1 VTLKD
6 LLRVL
11 HRRWLAVV
19 VVSTLLF
26 LVIFSYARIAEKPAF
41 KSRAKVQ
48 LSTPPVLL
56 SATQTSQ
63 WISISSVDARTW
75 TSIILGENIRDAAL
89 KRLGPDAG
97 PGWLDS
103 VSVAAETDQL
113 LWIEAVG
120 STPEAAVAA
129 ANAVAKAV
137 EAESEARANRDRV
150 AGIEATRKRRAQQ
163 RDAQDVAERE
173 ARREREGA
181 RRAYG
186 VEDLEL
192 EHRKVNEDLLSHGM
206 RRRDL
211 DRRIAANHLKL
222 ERIREDRTVA
232 EHLQREGAPRLA
244 TASAASRVEDSVR
257 VRELSKRVEDLHR
270 DLMSMLRKYTNEHP
284 MVKTARFDLRESEL
298 ALSRARAEAL
308 GRDMDREE
316 LALRT
321 DDELAAIEIRVLEP
335 ELRALRDR
343 TAALTPILDRVRAAE
358 KSAGEAAARGTL
370 LDGILAQLEATPV
383 ATGYVTVEEP
393 ATLKRTARIE
403 LRFSGWRFQVFSTL
417 LCLVV
422 GVSIAFVLDFVDTTI
437 RTDYDI
443 LRHLDWPTLA
453 VVPRV
458 PRSHLLTLIPDDAS
472 RGIANVFD
480 TLATVLLSYPSER
493 AARVFLVTGTNP
505 QEGKTSSSINLAA
518 ALARQGKRT
527 LLVDGDLRSP
537 AVHAN
542 FGLERSAGLSDLL
555 AGTAM
560 PATPGLFIDTQLPT
574 LKLLVC
580 GQPSDSP
587 YEVLDPARVH
597 PVTGQLRELFD
608 VVVIDSPPILGAG
621 DALKFSGA
629 ADAIL
634 FVIEA
639 GRTDVR
645 QATWAKRLL
654 ASVNAKV
661 AGALLNRAGETMAY
675 YHYNYSR
682 TEDGRKLVRSSV

>member
-1 VTLKD
+1 MTLKD

-11 HRRWLAVV
+11 HRRWPAALATFGVLYLVV
-19 VVSTLLF
+19 LA
-26 LVIFSYARIAEKPAF
+26 YAKVAEKPAY
-41 KSRAKVQ
+41 KARVK
-48 LSTPPVLL
+48 LHLETPPVLL
-56 SATQTSQ
+56 SATQGSQ
-63 WISISSVDARTW
+63 WISLSSVDPRTW
-75 TSIILGENIRDAAL
+75 TSIILGRATREAAL
-89 KRLGPDAG
+89 RRLGEAG
-97 PGWLDS
+97 RAEWFENLS
-103 VSVAAETDQL
+103 VVAETEQL
-113 LWIEAVG
+113 LWIEAVA

-129 ANAVAKAV
+129 ANALAE
-137 EAESEARANRDRV
+137 EARADSEARANRDRL
-150 AGIEATRKRRAQQ
+150 AGIQATQARRRQQKEAQA
-163 RDAQDVAERE
+163 AAEHE
-173 ARREREGA
+173 SRREREGA
-181 RRAYG
+181 RRLYG
-186 VEDLEL
+186 VEELEL
-192 EHRKVNEDLLSHGM
+192 EHRKVNEDLLSHAG

-211 DRRIAANHLKL
+211 DRRIAANRLKL

-232 EHLQREGAPRLA
+232 EHLQREGVPRLA
-244 TASAASRVEDSVR
+244 TASAASRVEDSPR
-257 VRELSKRVEDLHR
+257 VRELSTRVEELHR
-270 DLMSMLRKYTNEHP
+270 ALLLLLRKYTDEHP
-284 MVKTARFDLRESEL
+284 QVKTGRFELREAEL
-298 ALSRARAEAL
+298 ALSRGRIEAL

-316 LALRT
+316 LGLRT

-343 TAALTPILDRVRAAE
+343 TAALTPVLDRVRAAE
-358 KSAGEAAARGTL
+358 KTAGEAAARVATL
-370 LDGILAQLEATPV
+370 DALLAQLEASPV
-383 ATGYVTVEEP
+383 AGGYVRIEEP
-393 ATLKRTARIE
+393 AGPDSTSRIE
-403 LRFSGWRFQVFSTL
+403 LRFTGWRFWLFVSMV
-417 LCLVV
+417 CLVA
-422 GVSIAFVLDFVDTTI
+422 GVSVAFVIDFVDTTI

-458 PRSHLLTLIPDDAS
+458 PRPHLLTLIPDDAS

-480 TLATVLLSYPSER
+480 TLATVLLSYPAER

-505 QEGKTSSSINLAA
+505 GEGKTSSSINLAA

-527 LLVDGDLRSP
+527 LLVDGDLRNP
-537 AVHAN
+537 TVHVN
-542 FGLERSAGLSDLL
+542 FGLERQAGLSDLL

-574 LKLLVC
+574 LKLLIA

-587 YEVLDPARVH
+587 YEVLDPARVV

-608 VVVIDSPPILGAG
+608 AVVVDSPPILGAG

-629 ADAIL
+629 SDAVL
-634 FVIEA
+634 FVLEA

-654 ASVNAKV
+654 SSVNAKV

-682 TEDGRKLVRSSV
+682 SEDGRKLIRSSV